1 MCRTLTFV
9 LLQEA
14 GTAGTFASNEH
25 TMHMRHFLL
34 LAATFGLLGTAQGQ
48 TEWNQMSSCP
58 GAGRFW
64 ATATGNNTTAI
75 AGTGRLQFSGVNNTV
90 ADMWR
95 YDAPTDTWSE
105 MPTYPGGV
113 REGADAF
120 TIGERLFV
128 GFGSPFIQFTN
139 DLYEYIPSTNS
150 WVQMPSVPGVTGFAY
165 SHGFVIGNSYY
176 IGPENGVGTVYA
188 FNADTETWST
198 VAPFPGEDRRAQC
211 AFSAGGKGY
220 LGMGA
225 GVFSGV
231 YGDWWEYDPLA
242 DTWTE
247 VASISPVSDQ
257 STATQVNDRGY
268 VFNVGGN
275 QRNLHAYDVPGDE
288 WLFQSTLPTDRIAN
302 GTLFSI
308 GGQGYLV
315 FGQKTV
321 SGGNF
326 SSNELWRFSPINTGV
341 GEVERPFGL
350 QATAMAD
357 GTLVLRSHEPLVHA
371 AQLDVLDGIGR
382 TVHTTGV
389 SAGAPVQLVIP
400 TAGKA
405 GLRLV
410 RLRSAAGVEVL
421 RVVVE

>member
-1 MCRTLTFV
+1 MFYCRAVAGYGV
-9 LLQEA
+9 LP
-14 GTAGTFASNEH
+14 EH
-25 TMHMRHFLL
+25 TTDPMRHTLL
-34 LAATFGLLGTAQGQ
+34 VAATLGLMTAAQGQ
-48 TEWNQMSSCP
+48 ADWTQLANCP

-64 ATATGNNTTAI
+64 ATSTGNGSVAI
-75 AGTGRLQFSGVNNTV
+75 AGTGRLQFSGLNNTV
-90 ADMWR
+90 ADMWL
-95 YDAPTDTWSE
+95 YTAATDSWEAIAP
-105 MPTYPGGV
+105 YPGGV

-139 DLYEYIPSTNS
+139 DLYEYIPATDT

-165 SHGFVIGNSYY
+165 AHGFVIGNTYY

-198 VAPFPGEDRRAQC
+198 VAPFPAEDRRAQC

-268 VFNVGGN
+268 VFNVGSN
-275 QRNLHAYDVPGDE
+275 QKNLFAYDLAADE
-288 WLFQSTLPTDRIAN
+288 WQFQSTLPTDRIAN
-302 GTLFSI
+302 GTLFTI

-326 SSNELWRFSPINTGV
+326 SSNELWRFSPISTGV
-341 GEVERPFGL
+341 GDVERPFGL
-350 QATAMAD
+350 QANVLAD
-357 GTLVLRSHEPLVHA
+357 GSLVLRSEEPLLHPA
-371 AQLDVLDGIGR
+371 RLDVLDAMGR
-382 TVHTTGV
+382 TVYTTGV
-389 SAGAPVQLVIP
+389 SAGAPAQLVIP
-400 TAGKA
+400 AVGKA

-410 RLRSAAGVEVL
+410 RLRSAAGAEVL